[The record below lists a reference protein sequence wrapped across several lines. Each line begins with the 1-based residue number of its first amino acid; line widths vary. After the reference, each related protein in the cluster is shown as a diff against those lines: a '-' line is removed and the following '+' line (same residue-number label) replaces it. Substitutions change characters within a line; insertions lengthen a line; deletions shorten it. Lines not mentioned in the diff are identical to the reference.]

1 MKVELGKF
9 ALSSIEAH
17 SGADLAGGVRAAL
30 HHYVY
35 RLGSSLALTGPP
47 RFLVEGTRSERATS
61 AFEVAVPPEI
71 EAVLE
76 SHAHRHQVPLSQVLA
91 HAVFTYL
98 ADLEAAAVIGRP
110 RRERQSSPVRSAEP
124 SLL

>member
-1 MKVELGKF
+1 MKIELGKF

-35 RLGSSLALTGPP
+35 RLKSSLALIGPP
-47 RFLVEGTRSERATS
+47 RFLIEGTRSERAAG

-71 EAVLE
+71 EATLE
-76 SHAHRHQVPLSQVLA
+76 GHARRHQVPLSQVLA

-98 ADLEAAAVIGRP
+98 ADLEAAAVVGRP
-110 RRERQSSPVRSAEP
+110 RLGRQQPLVRSAEP

>member
-1 MKVELGKF
+1 M
-9 ALSSIEAH
+9 EAH

-35 RLGSSLALTGPP
+35 RLKSSLALITPP
-47 RFLVEGTRSERATS
+47 RFLPEGGSRAGDAS
-61 AFEVAVPPEI
+61 ALEVAVPPEI
-71 EAVLE
+71 EATLE
-76 SHAHRHQVPLSQVLA
+76 GHARRHQVPLSQVLA

-98 ADLEAAAVIGRP
+98 ADLDAAAAVGRP
-110 RRERQSSPVRSAEP
+110 RLGRQPPLARSAEP